1 MYSLLFSFQLSYEA
15 AAAAVGFSRN
25 LGCLR
30 TLMDLFST
38 CSFIN
43 VIILL
48 HLLLF
53 YFSFFLKS
61 TSWVKCI
68 DCGLTYVL
76 LPGNIFFLF
85 FAAESLFQFPM
96 YFKFSTV
103 NGFII
108 IIITKKTLFLPFFL
122 LIVSSCVEIDI
133 KLENSCFCTFK
144 ATFVTFY
151 MMF

>member
-1 MYSLLFSFQLSYEA
+1 MCESHDVYFLYYFSLLFMYSLLFSFQLSYEA

-53 YFSFFLKS
+53 YFSFFFLNP
-61 TSWVKCI
+61 
-68 DCGLTYVL
+68 
-76 LPGNIFFLF
+76 LPGLNAL
-85 FAAESLFQFPM
+85 
-96 YFKFSTV
+96 TV
-103 NGFII
+103 
-108 IIITKKTLFLPFFL
+108 
-122 LIVSSCVEIDI
+122 D
-133 KLENSCFCTFK
+133 
-144 ATFVTFY
+144 
-151 MMF
+151 